1 VWISKKTISKERR
14 CKVLNRRREKE
25 MMIRLEYFSRSDFK
39 QLIDWIDSPSFLL
52 QWGGPGFDYPLN
64 HCQLERYIENANH
77 ENAET
82 MIYKVMDEKNGDTIG
97 HISLGKIDR
106 KNRSARIGKVLVG
119 DRNTRGKGIGQLMM
133 KEILLIAFDEL
144 HLHRVSLGVFDFNTS
159 AIACYEK
166 TGFTKEALLRDFRKN
181 GEEYW
186 SLWEMSMLENEWQ
199 EIKGE

>member
-1 VWISKKTISKERR
+1 
-14 CKVLNRRREKE
+14 
-25 MMIRLEYFSRSDFK
+25 MMIKLEYFKRSYFK
-39 QLIDWIDSPSFLL
+39 QLIEWIDSPSFLL
-52 QWGGPGFDYPLN
+52 QWGGPGFDYPLD
-64 HCQLERYIENANH
+64 HSQLERYIENANH

-82 MIYKVMDEKNGDTIG
+82 MIYKVLDEKTGKTIG

-119 DRNTRGKGIGQLMM
+119 DRDTRGKGIGQLMM

-186 SLWEMSMLENEWQ
+186 SLWEMSMLEGEWQ